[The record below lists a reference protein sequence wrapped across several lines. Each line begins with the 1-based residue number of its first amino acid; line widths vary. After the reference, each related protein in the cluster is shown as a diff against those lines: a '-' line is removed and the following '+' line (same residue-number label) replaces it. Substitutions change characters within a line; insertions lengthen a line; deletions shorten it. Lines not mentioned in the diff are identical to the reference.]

1 MKHIQ
6 HKQTKQQNNNHQ
18 IGGLLLKLPI
28 LYKLMIM
35 ILTDMVTS
43 TQSN

>member
-18 IGGLLLKLPI
+18 IGRLLLKLPT
-28 LYKLMIM
+28 LYNDT
-35 ILTDMVTS
+35 LTDMVTN
-43 TQSN
+43 TQGN